1 MSRMFRAES
10 GAGPL
15 SAERR
20 RVLDAL
26 DGDVLTGPAI
36 ARRVRTGKSDSADQA
51 LLYPALY
58 SLEARWKL
66 QAEWLPGR
74 DGVRHR
80 TYRKRRLLPRRAGRP
95 HSI

>member
-10 GAGPL
+10 GDGPL

-26 DGDVLTGPAI
+26 DVDVLTGPAI
-36 ARRVRTGKSDSADQA
+36 ARRVHTDRLDSADQA

-66 QAEWLPGR
+66 QAEWLPGQ

-80 TYRKRRLLPRRAGRP
+80 TYRKRHLRPR
-95 HSI
+95 